1 MTRPWL
7 SILLPVYNVSAF
19 LDECFASIFQQQLDG
34 VEIIAIND
42 CSTDD
47 SLIKLQAIARAASAP
62 VTILQHAQ
70 NRGLSASRNTM
81 LEASQGDYIWFLDS
95 DDALHPNAVAELRSI
110 VGQHAPDLIL
120 CDFNVWRT
128 NSTLKHQLRGENHK
142 KTFTGPAA
150 QLLSDPEA
158 LFEGIYL
165 ARNLHIWSKISRREL
180 WGEDLRFPEG
190 KVMEDMVITP
200 RLALRAKSY
209 FYQPQV
215 WVAYRQREG
224 SILSTLN
231 IKKIEDMST
240 ACAGVLPLWLEKY
253 PQLSSRARF
262 AFCYLCIKTHIV
274 ITRDLRKLQKN
285 PDLTIYRQRLF
296 SHMHISKPG
305 LYWQY
310 IKRGWILRLIRFLF
324 EH

>member
-19 LDECFASIFQQQLDG
+19 LDDCFASLFKQQLDG

-47 SLIKLQAIARAASAP
+47 SLAKLNAITQASSFP

-81 LEASQGDYIWFLDS
+81 LEASQGEYIWFLDS
-95 DDALHPNAVAELRSI
+95 DDALHPGAVAELRKI
-110 VGQHAPDLIL
+110 VSQHAPDLIL
-120 CDFNVWRT
+120 CDFNVWRA
-128 NSTLKHQLRGENHK
+128 NSTFKHQLRGENHK
-142 KTFTGPAA
+142 KTFSGPAA
-150 QLLSDPEA
+150 QLLTDPEA
-158 LFEGIYL
+158 LFEGIYH

-180 WGEDLRFPEG
+180 WGDDLRFPEG

-200 RLALRAKSY
+200 RLALRAKNY

-231 IKKIEDMST
+231 IKKIDDMST
-240 ACAGVLPLWLEKY
+240 ASAGVLSLWLEKY

-285 PDLTIYRQRLF
+285 PDLTIYRERLF
-296 SHMHISKPG
+296 SHIHISKPA

-310 IKRGWILRLIRFLF
+310 IKRGWLLRLIRFLF